1 MLWVLPDTFPCQPVL
16 HGSVSMGEFSLAPM
30 SDTAVMEPVDM
41 ALGLY
46 GMCFVRVTPWLWLL
60 LPGVKPSELNIP
72 NILFL
77 DVGLGCVLACY
88 ALSSNPM
95 PSVCWDTGDNF
106 SRDGADLKPT
116 GDNPAETFQGLWDGL
131 STSRRL
137 AFGCGQC
144 LDSSLEP
151 QNICGGAAVGA

>member
-1 MLWVLPDTFPCQPVL
+1 ML
-16 HGSVSMGEFSLAPM
+16 HGSVSVGEFNLAAM

-41 ALGLY
+41 ALGLC
-46 GMCFVRVTPWLWLL
+46 GMCFARVTPWLWLL
-60 LPGVKPSELNIP
+60 LSGVKPSELNIS
-72 NILFL
+72 NILFFGV
-77 DVGLGCVLACY
+77 DLGRVLVCY
-88 ALSSNPM
+88 ALSSNPV

-106 SRDGADLKPT
+106 SRDGADLKPI

-144 LDSSLEP
+144 LSGSLEP
-151 QNICGGAAVGA
+151 QNICGGAAAGA